1 MIQAKMPQLAIIHRL
16 RRLEKNVAEQNKL
29 IRQYLSEKKSLDTL
43 ELRIIVKI
51 LFTDPPPIVDTKIIN
66 RITDKT
72 VLQTMEKKYDT
83 FIEKN
88 QTELCSHDV
97 IDQIFDMRDAILL
110 RIGRLRRLEQKHAAF
125 L

>member
-1 MIQAKMPQLAIIHRL
+1 MIQSKMPQLAIIHRL

-43 ELRIIVKI
+43 ELRIIVKF
-51 LFTDPPPIVDTKIIN
+51 LFTDPPPIVDTKFIN

-72 VLQTMEKKYDT
+72 ALQTMEKKYDT

-97 IDQIFDMRDAILL
+97 IDQILDIRDAILL